1 MLLKIVLFAVI
12 AVGSAG
18 FGVIG
23 WIGLHN
29 PVASTAAEAALPPP
43 PTTRAVL
50 VAASALVAGSLMK
63 PDSVTS
69 AEVDVATLKPG
80 FWADTP
86 AARGELVG
94 SMIRRSMAAN
104 EVMMPIDLMRPGEH
118 GFLAAVLGSNERAVS
133 IGVDAVS
140 GTAGLIWPGDHVD
153 VILTQ
158 QIDDQT
164 ASAGHHFAGE
174 TVLHGTRVIAIDQEL
189 VHGGGNSAEN
199 SSNRT
204 VTLEVTASEAERVSV
219 AMRLGKLSL
228 VVVSADQ
235 EATDLSQPQA
245 KTVTWGG
252 DVSAALRQNPTA
264 PGNTIHVFQAGGDAK
279 EFHF

>member
-29 PVASTAAEAALPPP
+29 PVASSAAEAAAPPV
-43 PTTRAVL
+43 PTTRPVL
-50 VAASALVAGSLMK
+50 VAASGLVAGNLIK

-69 AEVDVATLKPG
+69 AEVDVASLKPG

-86 AARGELVG
+86 AGRGELVG

-104 EVMMPIDLMRPGEH
+104 EVIMPGDLMRPGDH
-118 GFLAAVLGSNERAVS
+118 GFLAAVLGPNERAISV
-133 IGVDAVS
+133 GVDAVS

-158 QIDDQT
+158 TIDDQS
-164 ASAGHHFAGE
+164 ANAGHRVAGE

-189 VHGGGNSAEN
+189 VHGGGNSVEN
-199 SSNRT
+199 SNNRT
-204 VTLEVTASEAERVSV
+204 VTLEVTAIEAERVSV

-228 VVVSADQ
+228 VVVAADRDVA
-235 EATDLSQPQA
+235 ELGQPQA

-264 PGNTIHVFQAGGDAK
+264 PGNTVHLFQGGGDAK